1 MEPGTFHGWLLYYSW
16 RISEQRTLERRP
28 REESH
33 HRLIPVSETLSS
45 ARLTQASLSPLL
57 SAGLH
62 LRELSPAVAENH
74 AKLVYL
80 ESFCPW
86 DTIQLF
92 FLLLASGSSPSLL
105 YPTPPRTYW
114 PAWAGWG
121 VGHHPS

>member
-92 FLLLASGSSPSLL
+92 FLLLDTQPNYS
-105 YPTPPRTYW
+105 
-114 PAWAGWG
+114 
-121 VGHHPS
+121 